1 VLHVTNGEATK
12 SPLEMSGV
20 PGRFASWDDI
30 LHDGPTPLVS
40 GEEWL
45 RTRARYFASVG
56 FGEEDDMV
64 ESYRPKDNALEN
76 LSGED
81 EVVFWFEHDLYD
93 QLLLIRHL
101 WWIGRHPDAS
111 RRFSIVIGTD
121 YLGMLKPQDF
131 PPRLA
136 ARQPI
141 TSEQIRLGTAAWTTY
156 CGDDPSKL
164 LPFAGLAPAGEPDL
178 QSHLPY
184 LGRAMRRQLEE
195 FPSAE
200 NGLSRTE
207 RQILEILAEGDRS
220 PEQAFVAASRLED
233 DIWMGDW
240 SFWTN
245 VQRLA
250 AGPHPLVTLAVE
262 SRGEDRLPGGTL
274 AITGTGRRVL
284 ARRADHIALNAPSRW
299 IGGTRLASHRQWR
312 WTGSSLQRP

>member
-1 VLHVTNGEATK
+1 
-12 SPLEMSGV
+12 M

-30 LHDGPTPLVS
+30 LHDGPTPLVT

-45 RTRARYFASVG
+45 RVRARYFASVG

-64 ESYRPKDNALEN
+64 ESYRPKDDALEK

-101 WWIGRHPDAS
+101 WWIGGHRDAS
-111 RRFSIVIGTD
+111 RRYSIVIGTD
-121 YLGMLKPQDF
+121 YLGMLKPPDF
-131 PPRLA
+131 PPRFA

-141 TSEQIRLGTAAWTTY
+141 TEEQIRLGTAAWTAY

-164 LPFAGLAPAGEPDL
+164 LPFSDVAEGAQEIDR
-178 QSHLPY
+178 HLPF
-184 LGRAMRRQLEE
+184 LRRAMRRQLEE
-195 FPSAE
+195 FPSAG

-220 PEQAFVAASRLED
+220 PEQTFVAASRLED

-245 VQRLA
+245 VQRLN
-250 AGPHPLVTLAVE
+250 AGTHPLLTLDVE
-262 SRGEDRLPGGTL
+262 SRGEDRLPAGTL
-274 AITGTGRRVL
+274 AITETGRRVL
-284 ARRADHIALNAPSRW
+284 ARRADHVELNAPSKW
-299 IGGTRLASHRQWR
+299 IGGTRLSSARQWR
-312 WTGSSLQRP
+312 WTGSSLRPPSP